1 MIFQPYDYFL
11 TVFKINHPV
20 SKIKEQ
26 VRQSENITSTHQNV
40 SEMASQD
47 IPVDFED
54 SLLNTHH
61 MQQYQQGKNVS
72 QTATGKCTTKGCSS
86 QRVF

>member
-1 MIFQPYDYFL
+1 M
-11 TVFKINHPV
+11 KINHPV
-20 SKIKEQ
+20 SKNKEQ
-26 VRQSENITSTHQNV
+26 VRQSENITSMHQNV

-61 MQQYQQGKNVS
+61 MQPQQYHKGRNVS
-72 QTATGKCTTKGCSS
+72 QTATGK
-86 QRVF
+86 

>member
-1 MIFQPYDYFL
+1 
-11 TVFKINHPV
+11 
-20 SKIKEQ
+20 
-26 VRQSENITSTHQNV
+26 
-40 SEMASQD
+40 MASQD

-72 QTATGKCTTKGCSS
+72 QTATGKCATKGCSS